1 MVHFCMSFVASV
13 GRTLILTVA
22 SLLSLTLA
30 SNVAAAAPGVATTW
44 RMLDYVAV
52 DYGAAVSDGKVS
64 NQFEYDEMIEF
75 SKSVAERIASLPASP
90 NKSALQQAAEEL
102 RQSIEARRPAGEV
115 AQRARGLAAALLTEH
130 PVPLAPRKAP
140 DMERA
145 VTLFAQNCA
154 SCHGSA
160 GRSPP
165 SQLMN
170 IDPRRST
177 SPISSGRGSAA
188 RSASIKSSRRV
199 LKARPCQASPPFPIK
214 TVGP

>member
-75 SKSVAERIASLPASP
+75 SKSVAERIGSLPASP
-90 NKSALQQAAEEL
+90 NKS
-102 RQSIEARRPAGEV
+102 S
-115 AQRARGLAAALLTEH
+115 
-130 PVPLAPRKAP
+130 
-140 DMERA
+140 
-145 VTLFAQNCA
+145 
-154 SCHGSA
+154 
-160 GRSPP
+160 
-165 SQLMN
+165 
-170 IDPRRST
+170 
-177 SPISSGRGSAA
+177 
-188 RSASIKSSRRV
+188 
-199 LKARPCQASPPFPIK
+199 
-214 TVGP
+214 